1 MTQWMLRCK
10 EVSQKVSQSMDTR
23 LPLHQRMA
31 IRMHLWMCRYC
42 ALFARQLRM
51 LREMGRRVDGE
62 DPHDTDASGLSSE
75 AKERMKK
82 KLRDVFRS

>member
-1 MTQWMLRCK
+1 MTHWMFRCQ
-10 EVSQKVSQSMDTR
+10 EVSQKVSQSMDTA
-23 LPLHQRMA
+23 LSLQQRMA

-51 LREMGRRVDGE
+51 LRSMGRHMEGKDPE
-62 DPHDTDASGLSSE
+62 DTSAGGLSFE

-82 KLRDVFRS
+82 HLRDL